1 MRVRTDDAGL
11 VGGMEALALGFLL
24 FVAGTLV
31 VLNAWAVID
40 TKLATTAAAREA
52 ARTFV
57 EASSETPVAAARTAA
72 FEAIDGHG
80 RDPRRADLVP
90 STNQL
95 RRCDRVTMEVRYKLP
110 LVAIPVLGL
119 LGREITVS
127 ARHSEI
133 VDPFRSGLSDT
144 SQCSLP

>member
-1 MRVRTDDAGL
+1 MRARGDDGL

-24 FVAGTLV
+24 FVAGILI

-40 TKLATTAAAREA
+40 TKLATSAAAREA

-57 EASSETPVAAARTAA
+57 ESSSPTPVAAARKAA

-80 RDPRRADLVP
+80 RDPDRADLIP
-90 STNQL
+90 STTSL
-95 RRCDRVTMEVRYKLP
+95 RRCDRVTMEVRYRLP
-110 LVAIPVLGL
+110 LAAIPVLGV
-119 LGREITVS
+119 LGKEFVVS
-127 ARHSEI
+127 ARHTEV

-144 SQCSLP
+144 NQCDKP